1 MCKWWKKKP
10 EEPVTYG
17 NKVALLFGIN
27 DYPGSGNDLSGCVND
42 VDDVHAKLNEVWG
55 DFQVR
60 KFKNSEVTRLKFKTE
75 LANAIAGMPVG
86 TTVVLFL
93 DSCFSGSATRNNPTK
108 IKARFHDPGFKR
120 TRKTRKQIF
129 RTGEMKWL
137 CFSGC
142 GEHQTS
148 ADAYFADRPNGAFTF
163 YTLRCLSKGIDY
175 KASIDLIDDLL
186 PSSLF
191 NQAPTLEGPEML
203 RLREVFNGPTLVV
216 WYSGHGSYVRDVH
229 GDEEDGVDETLYT
242 YDGNLVDDDI
252 NSILQSIK

>member
-1 MCKWWKKKP
+1 MCWKRKK
-10 EEPVTYG
+10 EEPVIYG

-27 DYPGSGNDLSGCVND
+27 NYPGSENDLSGCIND
-42 VDDVHAKLNEVWG
+42 VDDVHSKLNEVWC

-60 KFKNSEVTRLKFKTE
+60 KFKDSEVTRLKFKTE

-93 DSCFSGSATRNNPTK
+93 DSCFSGSATRNNPTR
-108 IKARFHDPGFKR
+108 IKTRFHDPGFKR
-120 TRKTRKQIF
+120 GKKTKKRIF
-129 RTGEMKWL
+129 RSGEMKWL
-137 CFSGC
+137 AFSGC

-148 ADAYFADRPNGAFTF
+148 ADAYFADRPNGAFTY
-163 YTLRCLSKGIDY
+163 YTLRCLGKGINY
-175 KASIDLIDDLL
+175 EDLMVLISRFL

-191 NQAPTLEGPEML
+191 DQAPTLEGQEIL
-203 RLREVFNGPTLVV
+203 KLREVFNGPTLVV

-229 GDEEDGVDETLYT
+229 GDEEDGVDETLYL

-252 NSILQSIK
+252 NIILQSIK